1 MRFIPTT
8 DEQKKEM
15 LREIGV
21 ESFDD
26 LLESI
31 PQQVRLNRELNI
43 PEGLT
48 EYDLEQH
55 FYAISKQNSDFA
67 QMKPL
72 LGAGA
77 YRHHVPAAVRTL
89 LSREEFWTSYTPYQP
104 EMSQGTLQSMFEAQ
118 THFSRL
124 SGMEVAIP
132 SMYDGA
138 TAAAEAALMAI
149 RITHKERIVLA
160 AAVHPLYKQTIRT
173 YLAPHGIDVTE
184 VPHDAEG
191 LVEQQPIEAMTQK
204 DVAAVVVQSPN
215 FFGGIENLD
224 QIADAVHGT
233 EALLIVAVAEG
244 LSLGLMKGP
253 GESDADLV
261 ACDTNSF
268 GVDLN
273 FGGPHNAF
281 LACKRKHMRQL
292 AGRIVGET
300 QDIDGKRVFVMTLR
314 AREQD
319 IRREKATSNICSNH
333 GLNVTAAN
341 IYLSLMG
348 TEGLHELAQINT
360 RAAHYLEKALLA
372 TGKFERVFQYPFFN
386 EFMLKAK
393 DGADAVTRRLFEVG
407 FVPPLN
413 VGTFLGDPA
422 YQDTLLFT
430 TTELLSRSDLD
441 RAAEV
446 LSR

>member
-1 MRFIPTT
+1 MRFIPSTR
-8 DEQKKEM
+8 EQKNEM

-21 ESFDD
+21 ESFEG
-26 LLESI
+26 LIASI
-31 PQQVRLNRELNI
+31 PEGTRLNRGLDI
-43 PEGLT
+43 PEALT
-48 EYDLEQH
+48 ESELEQH
-55 FYAISKQNSDFA
+55 IGSISRQNSDFS

-72 LGAGA
+72 LGCGV

-89 LSREEFWTSYTPYQP
+89 LQREEFWTSYTPYQP

-118 THFSRL
+118 TYFSRL
-124 SGMEVAIP
+124 SGMEVVIP

-138 TAAAEAALMAI
+138 TATAEAALMAV
-149 RITHKERIVLA
+149 RITHKEKIVLA
-160 AAVHPLYKQTIRT
+160 GALHPFYNQTIRT
-173 YLAPHGIDVTE
+173 YLAPHGIAVVE
-184 VPHDAEG
+184 SPHSSG
-191 LVEQQPIEAMTQK
+191 MVETQPLESMLDG
-204 DVAAVVVQSPN
+204 DVAAVIVQSPN

-224 QIADAVHGT
+224 RIAEVAHRED
-233 EALLIVAVAEG
+233 ALLVVAVAES
-244 LSLGLMKGP
+244 LSLGLLKGP
-253 GESDADLV
+253 GESGADLV

-281 LACKRKHMRQL
+281 LASRRKYMRQL

-300 QDIDGKRVFVMTLR
+300 QDVDGKRVFVMTLR

-341 IYLSLMG
+341 IYLSLLG
-348 TEGLHELAQINT
+348 TDGLHELSMLNT
-360 RAAHYLEKALLA
+360 RAAHYLEKALMA
-372 TGKFERVFQYPFFN
+372 TGRFERVFDYPFFN
-386 EFMLKAK
+386 EFMLRAK
-393 DGADAVTRRLFEVG
+393 DGVSQVTEKLLTEG
-407 FVPPLN
+407 FVPPLD
-413 VGTFLGDPA
+413 VGNFLEDDA
-422 YQDTLLFT
+422 HKDALLFA

-441 RAAEV
+441 HVAEV